1 MGLAKLFFKI
11 FLVFGVITSC
21 GPSDPNL
28 FSLKN
33 YGEGP
38 DEFALVTLRE
48 IQMPESFSTLPV
60 PTLGGS
66 NLTDVNPQEDVI
78 LALGGSLSAK
88 NGNKHKDDKLFEDT
102 ASRFGLNENIRE
114 ELLSEDREFR
124 LKNRGL
130 LFERLASMNVY
141 FKAYSSMTL
150 DSEEELVRLN
160 KLGVKILANPPVK
173 AK

>member
-1 MGLAKLFFKI
+1 MKLNSVPLITI
-11 FLVFGVITSC
+11 FYSTINTVLVLLNSHVG
-21 GPSDPNL
+21 D
-28 FSLKN
+28 
-33 YGEGP
+33 
-38 DEFALVTLRE
+38 LVE
-48 IQMPESFSTLPV
+48 
-60 PTLGGS
+60 
-66 NLTDVNPQEDVI
+66 
-78 LALGGSLSAK
+78 
-88 NGNKHKDDKLFEDT
+88 NKHKDDKLFEDT

-150 DSEEELVRLN
+150 DSKEELARLN

-173 AK
+173 AN

>member
-60 PTLGGS
+60 PTLGCS

-150 DSEEELVRLN
+150 DSEEELARLN

>member
-1 MGLAKLFFKI
+1 
-11 FLVFGVITSC
+11 
-21 GPSDPNL
+21 
-28 FSLKN
+28 
-33 YGEGP
+33 
-38 DEFALVTLRE
+38 
-48 IQMPESFSTLPV
+48 
-60 PTLGGS
+60 
-66 NLTDVNPQEDVI
+66 VNPQEDVI

-102 ASRFGLNENIRE
+102 VSRFGLNENIRE

-124 LKNRGL
+124 LKNMGL

-150 DSEEELVRLN
+150 DSEEELARLN